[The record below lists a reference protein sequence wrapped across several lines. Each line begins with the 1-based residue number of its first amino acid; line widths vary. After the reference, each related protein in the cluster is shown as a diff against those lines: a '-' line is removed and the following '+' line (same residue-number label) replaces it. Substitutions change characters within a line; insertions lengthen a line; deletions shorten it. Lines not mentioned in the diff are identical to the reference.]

1 MRQYIYLS
9 KLSCLYP
16 YLIFQLGR
24 PFIDVLDHLYM
35 LLKEKAAEDFDF
47 DFFYINFALKTS
59 AN

>member
-9 KLSCLYP
+9 KPSCLSP
-16 YLIFQLGR
+16 YLIFQLGGL
-24 PFIDVLDHLYM
+24 FIDVLDHSYM

-47 DFFYINFALKTS
+47 DFFFVNFALKTS